1 MFECFHEC
9 FGCAAQIAG
18 AAGNVVYYAA
28 KGGWNMPYTVQ
39 KHDDSLELA
48 AKFFATPEGFDFF
61 LKECEK
67 LRAHR
72 AEEARQKELANK

>member
-1 MFECFHEC
+1 MFRERGANC
-9 FGCAAQIAG
+9 GCRGDCGIICDEG
-18 AAGNVVYYAA
+18 RDED
-28 KGGWNMPYTVQ
+28 MPYTVQ

-72 AEEARQKELANK
+72 AEELRQKELASK

>member
-1 MFECFHEC
+1 MSECSNV
-9 FGCAAQIAG
+9 FG
-18 AAGNVVYYAA
+18 VWRELRVPRELWYTMLRRE
-28 KGGWNMPYTVQ
+28 KWNMPYTVQ

-72 AEEARQKELANK
+72 AEELRQKELASK

>member
-1 MFECFHEC
+1 MSECSNV
-9 FGCAAQIAG
+9 FGTRRKLRMPRELW
-18 AAGNVVYYAA
+18 YTMLRREE
-28 KGGWNMPYTVQ
+28 WNMPYTVQ

-72 AEEARQKELANK
+72 AEELRQKELASK